1 MPSSDWNTASVHQK
15 QPPAKMAVSR
25 VMASILFGG
34 EWNIP
39 KIGCAASYS
48 KGGGASIS
56 GGCSGRPGI
65 RADPKVAASASSAG
79 TRARPAGGVGALVG
93 RAGGTEEGG

>member
-25 VMASILFGG
+25 VMASILVGG

-56 GGCSGRPGI
+56 GGCSGRPSL
-65 RADPKVAASASSAG
+65 RAAAMVAASASSAA
-79 TRARPAGGVGALVG
+79 TRSRHGGVDWETVG
-93 RAGGTEEGG
+93 EGKGV